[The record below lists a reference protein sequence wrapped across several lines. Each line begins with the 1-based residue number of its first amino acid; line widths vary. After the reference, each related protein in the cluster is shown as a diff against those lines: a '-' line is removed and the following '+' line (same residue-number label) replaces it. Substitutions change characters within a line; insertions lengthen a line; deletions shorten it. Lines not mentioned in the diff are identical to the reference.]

1 MTENTDQT
9 RMVTCLKYKK
19 ELPGLKKPPFS
30 GEVGDKIFNSI
41 SAQAWKDW
49 QEMQIKVLNEYRL
62 NMANP
67 KDYQVL
73 VEQMMKFLALSD
85 EQGATLEVENATR
98 GGGKTGA

>member
-1 MTENTDQT
+1 MTEAASIP

-19 ELPGLKKPPFS
+19 ELPGLEKPPFG
-30 GEVGDKIFNSI
+30 GEMGARIFNSI

-67 KDYQVL
+67 KDYHVL
-73 VEQMMKFLALSD
+73 VEQMMKFLGLQ
-85 EQGATLEVENATR
+85 EGGTLEVENAQR
-98 GGGKTGA
+98 GGGSNKS